1 MVSAW
6 KPLPLWVLASLPF
19 IGAVSSGIGSGT
31 HESSKEAQS
40 APVQAPPSPPKDA
53 PAGAAGQPVAAP
65 LNDPRLGV
73 VRKLLGAA
81 QYEEARVV
89 AEAVLKDNPT
99 SPRAQFYA
107 GLTLHKLKK
116 YAAARPLLEA
126 AMAQP
131 TAFSEGPHVIHYV
144 AWCAYYLGDLQGARV
159 AFTAHLH
166 EFPNYDDSHFGL
178 GLVEL
183 EEDHLPEAEACFR
196 RALELL
202 TMNNGL
208 KRERAKN
215 LARLGDVF
223 MREDR
228 LGEAEVAYRDAVAL
242 WPDHYEAWARL
253 SRLMDR
259 LERPDEAA
267 TARANQEAALARMQ
281 AKGIPWR
288 P

>member
-1 MVSAW
+1 MPGGVPAGV
-6 KPLPLWVLASLPF
+6 P
-19 IGAVSSGIGSGT
+19 GA
-31 HESSKEAQS
+31 
-40 APVQAPPSPPKDA
+40 A
-53 PAGAAGQPVAAP
+53 PAGAASQPVAAP

-99 SPRAQFYA
+99 SPRAKFYA

-144 AWCAYYLGDLQGARV
+144 AWCAYYLGDLQGARM
-159 AFTAHLH
+159 AFTTHLH